1 MTVSLDFINVWHK
14 YIQYLHSWHSVLW
27 KREMVW
33 LHSNYRQEVGW
44 QRPKLRSSG
53 HAFRG
58 RRLCTEQRA
67 YSTRAQ
73 TWTPWNT
80 RALPFLWAVTE
91 GRAPRLP
98 FWIYLIPTHLTYL
111 PFLDSSAGL
120 QLEAQDS
127 MECEKWKSPGQREVF
142 KGRTADMERR
152 QKTSLN
158 NWSTSCLRCVCN

>member
-1 MTVSLDFINVWHK
+1 MQCIHYKLYISIKRKAGWYKNMRGSGEQAICWGSACLTCFQDFCR
-14 YIQYLHSWHSVLW
+14 YS
-27 KREMVW
+27 
-33 LHSNYRQEVGW
+33 
-44 QRPKLRSSG
+44 
-53 HAFRG
+53 
-58 RRLCTEQRA
+58 QRA
-67 YSTRAQ
+67 HSTRAQ

-127 MECEKWKSPGQREVF
+127 MECGKWKSPGQREVF